1 MGRQTWRSSPGCT
14 GGGQE
19 AEELFQ
25 LALSYENGI
34 RGMPRDIDKA
44 IKFYEESM
52 NMGNPKAAIN
62 LGTIYRTAYASLTYN
77 NSRTERFNY
86 MNAMYEQSIK
96 MGCPDGYYFL
106 ALSHAK
112 GWGFRENQR
121 ISNEY
126 IMKGVEAGSLPA
138 MADYGLMLKE
148 QGKLE
153 EAKKW
158 LHMAVEG
165 GFGPAAYKL
174 STIYWS
180 GKNYEQY
187 IDLARQGAKLGDVPC
202 LYRLSEIYRK
212 GAYGQ
217 IKDEEYSECFYQI
230 YKSIDQAA
238 PPPFIDNLD
247 ELCPP
252 RPVIP
257 YKYEE

>member
-1 MGRQTWRSSPGCT
+1 MPIQVQRSSPGCT
-14 GGGQE
+14 GGGKE

-52 NMGNPKAAIN
+52 NLGNPKAAIN
-62 LGTIYRTAYASLTYN
+62 LGTIYRTAYASLTYM

-86 MNAMYEQSIK
+86 MNALYEQSIK

-121 ISNEY
+121 ISDEY

-138 MADYGLMLKE
+138 MTDYGLMLKK
-148 QGKLE
+148 QSKRE

-158 LHMAVEG
+158 LHRAVDG
-165 GFGPAAYKL
+165 GFGPAAMELYF
-174 STIYWS
+174 IYWS
-180 GKNYEQY
+180 EKKYELG
-187 IDLARQGAKLGDVPC
+187 IDALRQGAKLGDTMC
-202 LYRLSEIYRK
+202 LFCLQEIYRR
-212 GAYGQ
+212 GEDGQ
-217 IKDEEYSECFYQI
+217 IKDEEYSECFSNI
-230 YKSIDQAA
+230 LDSIEELA
-238 PPPFIDNLD
+238 PPIH
-247 ELCPP
+247 
-252 RPVIP
+252 RQSG
-257 YKYEE
+257 